1 MLLDRQHECRVLD
14 GLLDAVRAGRGGVL
28 VVRGE
33 AGSGKTALL
42 DYAARTAAGL
52 RLVRIAGVE
61 SEMELAFAALHQLC
75 TPLLTHLRHLPE
87 PQRDAL
93 AIALGRRSGPAPDHF
108 LVGLAVL
115 SLLSEAAG
123 DGPLV
128 CLIDDG
134 HWLDQASGRALA
146 FAARRLL
153 AEAVLL
159 VIAAREPAA
168 DLRTLPD
175 LLVEGLPDAEARE
188 LLASVVRR
196 PLDDRVRERVLG
208 EARGNPLALREL
220 PHDDPAGGSAHP
232 LAGRIEEQFRRQ
244 ISDLP
249 AATRRMLQVAAAD
262 PVGDPAR
269 VWLAGRLLGVPAD
282 AAAPAVEAGLIEF
295 ATWVR
300 FRHPLVRSAAYRSA
314 SLGERQEAH
323 RALADATDAAADP
336 DQHAWHLAQA
346 TPGLDEDVAATLAR
360 SAGRAQ
366 ARGGLA
372 AAAAFLHR
380 AATLTP
386 DPARRSKRQLD
397 AARAHRDAGSLVAA
411 LDLLAAADAGPP
423 DPLRTAEAQHLR
435 GQIMFEQRRGGDAT
449 TLLLDAARRLEPLDA
464 RLARETHMQALGA
477 ALWIGESE
485 RPGMLGEVA
494 VAARAAPAAP
504 GPVGAGDVLLDA
516 FAIRLTDGHA
526 AAVPALARAL
536 RLILALEPG
545 AGVDLGAFLWLAGYR
560 AGGIVAGELWDDD
573 AWHALAARQVEV
585 ARATGALAQLR
596 FALNFHAWSRV
607 ESGDLAAAARLLDE
621 ERLISDA
628 MGTPPIAYCDLDVAA
643 WRGDEPAAIG
653 LIEATRRQ
661 ATASG
666 IGRLRS
672 LADHASAV
680 LHNGLGRHDAARDAA
695 LRAFQRDEI
704 GYDTFIVA
712 ELAEAASRT
721 DDAALVAAALDRMSE
736 RARATPTEWA
746 LGTEACIRALAS
758 DGDAADGCY
767 RESID
772 RLGRT
777 HRKAQ
782 LARVHLLY
790 GEWLRRARRRGEA
803 REHLRTAHDM
813 LTAMGADAFA
823 ERTRRELVATGE
835 TVRRRTVDT
844 AVELTSQEAQ
854 IARLAREGLS
864 NPEISTRLFISPRTV
879 EWHLGN
885 VFTKVGIRSRRQL
898 RGTLPGAVARAL
910 QI

>member
-33 AGSGKTALL
+33 AGIGKTALL
-42 DYAARTAAGL
+42 DYTARTAAGL

-323 RALADATDAAADP
+323 RALAASSRPSTCLPPPTP
-336 DQHAWHLAQA
+336 DRRIRCVPRRHSTCAGRSCSSSGAGA
-346 TPGLDEDVAATLAR
+346 TPPRCCSTL
-360 SAGRAQ
+360 
-366 ARGGLA
+366 RGGSS
-372 AAAAFLHR
+372 R
-380 AATLTP
+380 STP
-386 DPARRSKRQLD
+386 ASPARRTCRRSAPRSGSANRSD
-397 AARAHRDAGSLVAA
+397 RACWARSRSPP
-411 LDLLAAADAGPP
+411 GP
-423 DPLRTAEAQHLR
+423 HLR
-435 GQIMFEQRRGGDAT
+435 PRDR
-449 TLLLDAARRLEPLDA
+449 
-464 RLARETHMQALGA
+464 
-477 ALWIGESE
+477 W
-485 RPGMLGEVA
+485 
-494 VAARAAPAAP
+494 
-504 GPVGAGDVLLDA
+504 
-516 FAIRLTDGHA
+516 
-526 AAVPALARAL
+526 VPA
-536 RLILALEPG
+536 
-545 AGVDLGAFLWLAGYR
+545 
-560 AGGIVAGELWDDD
+560 
-573 AWHALAARQVEV
+573 
-585 ARATGALAQLR
+585 
-596 FALNFHAWSRV
+596 
-607 ESGDLAAAARLLDE
+607 
-621 ERLISDA
+621 
-628 MGTPPIAYCDLDVAA
+628 MYC
-643 WRGDEPAAIG
+643 
-653 LIEATRRQ
+653 
-661 ATASG
+661 
-666 IGRLRS
+666 
-672 LADHASAV
+672 
-680 LHNGLGRHDAARDAA
+680 
-695 LRAFQRDEI
+695 
-704 GYDTFIVA
+704 
-712 ELAEAASRT
+712 
-721 DDAALVAAALDRMSE
+721 
-736 RARATPTEWA
+736 
-746 LGTEACIRALAS
+746 
-758 DGDAADGCY
+758 
-767 RESID
+767 
-772 RLGRT
+772 
-777 HRKAQ
+777 
-782 LARVHLLY
+782 
-790 GEWLRRARRRGEA
+790 
-803 REHLRTAHDM
+803 
-813 LTAMGADAFA
+813 
-823 ERTRRELVATGE
+823 
-835 TVRRRTVDT
+835 
-844 AVELTSQEAQ
+844 
-854 IARLAREGLS
+854 
-864 NPEISTRLFISPRTV
+864 STRSQS
-879 EWHLGN
+879 G
-885 VFTKVGIRSRRQL
+885 
-898 RGTLPGAVARAL
+898 
-910 QI
+910 